1 MCVFNQ
7 VQGEET
13 DICQNNLNVYEMV
26 AEVLSHSHRQQQAYR
41 TTSQRR
47 QLENNEGGGETGGVQ
62 DLY

>member
-47 QLENNEGGGETGGVQ
+47 KL
-62 DLY
+62 